1 MKPTRRTVLLTSAL
15 TLLASVVATDIA
27 SAQQPG
33 SGRTI
38 RYSQSNALGATYIS
52 DQVAI
57 AALEKLGYK
66 VNVTVLAPAAFLQSA
81 SQGDMDMSTSI
92 NFPQSAVP
100 YQRVEKQLALVGDGS
115 IIGGGVNGY
124 MVDKKTAE
132 AHKITSV
139 DQLKDPKLAALF
151 DNNRS
156 GKATLIN
163 CDPGWSCGDVVE
175 FQLDKFGLTGTVRSV
190 RGKYEALMG
199 ETFARYRAGEPVL
212 FYGWSPGWVVDTLR
226 PGRDVVWLP
235 TPFEALPP
243 GVVAPKG
250 ALVSGVVGCA
260 GGQDPCRMTIG
271 AWNYQSIVNRTF
283 LAENPAVRKLAEQFR
298 FPLSAWIEWEGTI
311 SKTKNDR
318 DIKKAAETWIAQNQ
332 AQFDGWV
339 KEAAAA
345 K

>member
-1 MKPTRRTVLLTSAL
+1 MQPTRRTVLAIAAL
-15 TLLASVVATDIA
+15 TLLSLATADVA

-33 SGRTI
+33 NGRTI
-38 RYSQSNALGATYIS
+38 RYQQSNALGATYIS
-52 DQVAI
+52 DQIVI

-66 VNVTVLAPAAFLQSA
+66 VVVTVLAPAAFLQSA
-81 SQGDMDMSTSI
+81 AQDDMDMSTSI
-92 NFPQSAVP
+92 NFPQSQVP

-132 AHKITSV
+132 AHKLMGV
-139 DQLKDPKLAALF
+139 DQLKDPKIAALF
-151 DNNRS
+151 DTNRS

-175 FQLDKFGLTGTVRSV
+175 FQLEKFGLSDTVRSV

-199 ETFARYRAGEPVL
+199 ETFSRYRAGEPVL

-243 GVVAPKG
+243 GVVAPRG

-283 LAENPAVRKLAEQFR
+283 LAANPAVEKFVSQYRH
-298 FPLSAWIEWEGTI
+298 PLSTWVGWEGTI

-318 DIKKAAETWIAQNQ
+318 DIKKAAETWIADNQ
-332 AQFDGWV
+332 AQFDGWI
-339 KEAAAA
+339 KDAAAAA

>member
-1 MKPTRRTVLLTSAL
+1 
-15 TLLASVVATDIA
+15 
-27 SAQQPG
+27 
-33 SGRTI
+33 
-38 RYSQSNALGATYIS
+38 
-52 DQVAI
+52 
-57 AALEKLGYK
+57 
-66 VNVTVLAPAAFLQSA
+66 
-81 SQGDMDMSTSI
+81 MDMSTSI

-199 ETFARYRAGEPVL
+199 VDQLKDPKIAALFDTNRSGKATLINCDPGWSCGDVVEFQLDKFGLKDTVRSVRGKYEALMGETFARYRAGEPVL

-283 LAENPAVRKLAEQFR
+283 LAENPAVRKLVEQFR

>member
-1 MKPTRRTVLLTSAL
+1 MRMTRRNILAFSAL
-15 TLLASVVATDIA
+15 AMLGLAVTDIA

-57 AALEKLGYK
+57 AALEKLGYQIK
-66 VNVTVLAPAAFLQSA
+66 VTVLAPAAFLQGA
-81 SQGDMDMSTSI
+81 AQGDMDMSTSI
-92 NFPQSAVP
+92 NFPQSQVP

-132 AHKITSV
+132 AHKLMGI
-139 DQLKDPKLAALF
+139 DALKDPKIAALF
-151 DNNRS
+151 DSNHT

-163 CDPGWSCGDVVE
+163 CDPGWSCGDVVD
-175 FQLDKFGLTGTVRSV
+175 FQLQKFGLADTVRSV

-199 ETFARYRAGEPVL
+199 ETFSRYRAGEPVL

-235 TPFEALPP
+235 TPFEALPQ

-250 ALVSGVVGCA
+250 ALVGGVVGCA

-271 AWNYQSIVNRTF
+271 AWNYQSIINRSF
-283 LAENPAVRKLAEQFR
+283 LAENPAVRRLVEQFK
-298 FPLSAWIEWEGTI
+298 FPLSTWIAWEGTI

-318 DIKKAAETWIAQNQ
+318 DIKKAAETWIANNQ

>member
-1 MKPTRRTVLLTSAL
+1 MQMTRTIFIGAL
-15 TLLASVVATDIA
+15 AMLAVAATDIA

-57 AALEKLGYK
+57 AALEKLGYQIK
-66 VNVTVLAPAAFLQSA
+66 VTVLAPAAFLQGA

-92 NFPQSAVP
+92 NFPQSQVP
-100 YQRVEKQLALVGDGS
+100 YQRVERQLALVGDGS

-132 AHKITSV
+132 AHKLMGI
-139 DQLKDPKLAALF
+139 DALKDPKIAALF
-151 DNNRS
+151 DTDRS

-175 FQLDKFGLTGTVRSV
+175 FQLKTFGLADTIRSV

-199 ETFARYRAGEPVL
+199 ETFSRYRAGEPVL

-235 TPFEALPP
+235 TPFEALPQ

-250 ALVSGVVGCA
+250 ALVAGVVGCA

-271 AWNYQSIVNRTF
+271 AWNYQSIVNRQF
-283 LAENPAVRKLAEQFR
+283 LADNPAVRRLVEQFR
-298 FPLSAWIEWEGTI
+298 FPLSTWIEWEGTI

-318 DIKKAAETWIAQNQ
+318 DIKKAAETWIANNQ

>member
-1 MKPTRRTVLLTSAL
+1 
-15 TLLASVVATDIA
+15 
-27 SAQQPG
+27 
-33 SGRTI
+33 
-38 RYSQSNALGATYIS
+38 
-52 DQVAI
+52 
-57 AALEKLGYK
+57 
-66 VNVTVLAPAAFLQSA
+66 
-81 SQGDMDMSTSI
+81 
-92 NFPQSAVP
+92 
-100 YQRVEKQLALVGDGS
+100 
-115 IIGGGVNGY
+115 
-124 MVDKKTAE
+124 
-132 AHKITSV
+132 
-139 DQLKDPKLAALF
+139 
-151 DNNRS
+151 
-156 GKATLIN
+156 
-163 CDPGWSCGDVVE
+163 
-175 FQLDKFGLTGTVRSV
+175 
-190 RGKYEALMG
+190 MG

-283 LAENPAVRKLAEQFR
+283 LAENPAVRRLVEQFR

>member
-1 MKPTRRTVLLTSAL
+1 MTSTRLLFAVSAL
-15 TLLASVVATDIA
+15 TMLGLADMA

-33 SGRTI
+33 AGRTI

-57 AALEKLGYK
+57 AALEKLGYTVK
-66 VNVTVLAPAAFLQSA
+66 ISVLAPTAFFQGA

-132 AHKITSV
+132 AKKLTNV
-139 DQLKDPKLAALF
+139 EQLKDPEIAKLF
-151 DNNRS
+151 DTNRA

-175 FQLDKFGLTGTVRSV
+175 FQIEKFGLANTVRSV

-243 GVVAPKG
+243 GVAAPKG

-271 AWNYQSIVNRTF
+271 AWNYQSIINRTF
-283 LAENPAVRKLAEQFR
+283 LGENPAVRRLVEQFK
-298 FPLSAWIEWEGTI
+298 FPLSAWIAWEGTI
-311 SKTKNDR
+311 SKTKSDR
-318 DIKKAAETWIAQNQ
+318 EIKKAAETWIAENQ